1 MYALPALV
9 VIALPPVQAM
19 AQERENALE
28 EIVVTA
34 RKREESLLEVPESVT
49 AFSSQQIERLNIQ
62 DLKDISLLVPNLY
75 MTRRLDGFP
84 NVSMRGMGAFGNTQ
98 GVGFYLDDIQL
109 FSDATSRFGDLQR
122 IEVIKGPVGTLYG
135 GSNIGGAI
143 KYITNRPDPEAF
155 SGHAQLRAGEDSY
168 YDGELE
174 LNIPLSEDW
183 AVRLFGFAYTN
194 DSYLVNPDTAL
205 LSGDVVISDP
215 DIGKV
220 EESGARI
227 ALAGSINDQFSLY
240 AWLRYSDL
248 DAPNNAWVQ
257 ELDGD
262 DLEHSNL
269 VDTSFNPR
277 NNRDTTAGSLQL
289 AYDFDNFEFKS
300 ITSYTSTDSDRETD
314 LDIINE
320 YILDLFRP
328 QELDVFTQEFRFTST
343 GSGPLQWQ
351 TGLYY
356 LDYDRDL
363 NSELLVRGGFCY
375 LDPGVCDPVPGPESS
390 ELLVALPFEFSTR
403 NRTQYAAYGNFT
415 YQLSDR
421 MELSA
426 GLRIDD
432 WESKRTNT
440 DTGISGQQSDTEY
453 LFRGSFAWYSDDR
466 RGMTYATFSQ
476 GFEPGGFNLVNFAGD
491 NELFGYGPEKASQL
505 EVGYKTRLME
515 DRMSLTMAAFY
526 ITYEDR
532 QFELQA
538 SDPSGGF
545 VEGIINAGDSTNYG
559 FEMDLQAYIHE
570 NWTTTLSVGYVDAEW
585 DNGTISPVTGIDI
598 SGMTPPNT
606 ADWSAVAALDYS
618 NDLSATTN
626 LFGRAQLRYKSDAAT
641 NSQFFDAPGD
651 AFGLWENPSFTVVDI
666 NVGLEFETWTLQLQV
681 ENIFDEKY
689 YIDAQEFPSFAGTA
703 IPTGQGSVV
712 IGTLEQTRRAVLS
725 ARFDF

>member
-1 MYALPALV
+1 
-9 VIALPPVQAM
+9 M
-19 AQERENALE
+19 AQERENVLE